1 VRRRRPDAC
10 REVVACDHRPHR
22 AERPDHGA
30 HEDEAR
36 VPRPPGGPRRERD
49 DAQRDER
56 KQHDRQVDEQRM
68 GGQAEEL
75 IKHEGTLRTDP
86 VHWL

>member
-1 VRRRRPDAC
+1 MTSQ
-10 REVVACDHRPHR
+10 
-22 AERPDHGA
+22 
-30 HEDEAR
+30 
-36 VPRPPGGPRRERD
+36 GPRRERD